1 MGPAMGIVARLLV
14 VVIVVVVSWVGPGA
28 GPAGRQVSHR
38 TGRRARVV
46 VYLQDV
52 TEELDEAQLRRVAEL
67 CKGHGYTPV
76 AVVQERPGGADG
88 LIDALRMVRSGEA
101 DRIVMASRDLLPD
114 LFESATGERANLW
127 LRELPA
133 QQQRPAR
140 HRRTRPTR
148 RGGEGA

>member
-1 MGPAMGIVARLLV
+1 MGIFARLLV
-14 VVIVVVVSWVGPGA
+14 LVIVVIVSGVGTVDGPGA
-28 GPAGRQVSHR
+28 RPFTGHR
-38 TGRRARVV
+38 TARRARVV

-52 TEELDEAQLRRVAEL
+52 TEELDDEQLRQVAEL

-76 AVVQERPGGADG
+76 AVVQERPGGVDG
-88 LIDALRMVRSGEA
+88 LIDALRMVHDGEA

-114 LFESATGERANLW
+114 LFESATGERPPLF
-127 LRELPA
+127 RELPA
-133 QQQRPAR
+133 QQQRPAAR